1 MSKFNSET
9 RVEPKQKRLQEIGE
23 ERDSSSNVTWSKLDT
38 DDTTETRTQ
47 TR

>member
-1 MSKFNSET
+1 MSKFNTET
-9 RVEPKQKRLQEIGE
+9 RVEPKQTAAGIGE
-23 ERDSSSNVTWSKLDT
+23 EQDSSSNVTWRKQDT